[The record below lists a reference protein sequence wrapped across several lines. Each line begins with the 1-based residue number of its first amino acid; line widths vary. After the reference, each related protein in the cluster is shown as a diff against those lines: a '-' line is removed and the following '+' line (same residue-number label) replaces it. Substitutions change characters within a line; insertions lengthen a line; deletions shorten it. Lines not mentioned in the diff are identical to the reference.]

1 MRQLLNWHEDPAKRA
16 AEKDYLS
23 DPEYVACF
31 LNRRTD
37 TGKRIKRACK
47 KKKKRGGWEGRERQR
62 QFVRGCV
69 HVCVCVREGGRDTH
83 THTYTHTHTHTHTP
97 TLVFRWRKRVGI
109 LAKHNLIFELHLYP
123 HQVARLHCHA

>member
-47 KKKKRGGWEGRERQR
+47 KKKKEGD
-62 QFVRGCV
+62 GK
-69 HVCVCVREGGRDTH
+69 GGRDSVN
-83 THTYTHTHTHTHTP
+83 
-97 TLVFRWRKRVGI
+97 LCVGVCMC
-109 LAKHNLIFELHLYP
+109 AC
-123 HQVARLHCHA
+123 V